1 MNGTSEPCDA
11 PRTARPM
18 TQPFSSS
25 EKDSHV
31 VSGVWVNCHN
41 SKVWIK
47 AIHGSLL
54 WSFNPGNHQY
64 PWGKPQSK
72 VGFMHFLWFPY
83 PDCSHQIHPDLWVP
97 NLCEFLCPTVPHP
110 PFQMPTVD
118 QMNSMNIDPEKIMV
132 QWPNCPT
139 HDRCDLPLKGW
150 RTPQDSTLHRSFTPI
165 LGKVVAS
172 AEAYGTRTEAVPSA
186 TINHQPC
193 CSTLGKTP
201 GPLQLVGCCWHDL
214 SNSAELVLSDSDL
227 WLRYMK
233 IYERGLWIGRFN
245 HMIGRF
251 NVFGAIHL
259 GLGSVGHAMRSI
271 DLCWL
276 TPLHVWLK
284 SP

>member
-25 EKDSHV
+25 EKDCHV
-31 VSGVWVNCHN
+31 VLGVWVNCHN

-47 AIHGSLL
+47 AIHGLDPYFGHS
-54 WSFNPGNHQY
+54 NPGNHQY

-83 PDCSHQIHPDLWVP
+83 PSHAICPHKIHPDLWVP
-97 NLCEFLCPTVPHP
+97 NLCGFLCPTVPHP

-118 QMNSMNIDPEKIMV
+118 QMNSMNIDPEWTNHGSVIKL
-132 QWPNCPT
+132 PYT
-139 HDRCDLPLKGW
+139 RCDLPLKGW

-193 CSTLGKTP
+193 CSTLGKTL

-214 SNSAELVLSDSDL
+214 SNSAELFFV
-227 WLRYMK
+227 R
-233 IYERGLWIGRFN
+233 
-245 HMIGRF
+245 
-251 NVFGAIHL
+251 
-259 GLGSVGHAMRSI
+259 
-271 DLCWL
+271 
-276 TPLHVWLK
+276 
-284 SP
+284 